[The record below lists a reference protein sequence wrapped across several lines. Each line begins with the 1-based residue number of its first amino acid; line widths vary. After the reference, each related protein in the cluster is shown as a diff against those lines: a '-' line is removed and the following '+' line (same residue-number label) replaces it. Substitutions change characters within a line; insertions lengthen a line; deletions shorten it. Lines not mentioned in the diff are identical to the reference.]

1 MYASGFY
8 GQCVARI
15 VYSNRISNSNL
26 RTALGNTYTLG
37 STAVAVSLDGLT
49 GKYRNLPYLI
59 ALISILI
66 QDLALAPDMI
76 EFPALVEVAPHAY
89 RIMDDT
95 LKVITL
101 TLLTYIYSI
110 LGINNHDILKMIGK
124 HQLVRT
130 PVDNRCILT
139 LIAD

>member
-1 MYASGFY
+1 
-8 GQCVARI
+8 
-15 VYSNRISNSNL
+15 
-26 RTALGNTYTLG
+26 
-37 STAVAVSLDGLT
+37 
-49 GKYRNLPYLI
+49 
-59 ALISILI
+59 
-66 QDLALAPDMI
+66 MI

-89 RIMDDT
+89 RIMNDT